1 MKKDGLMKHLFKPEA
16 FKKFMALLVL
26 LLMVKLLW
34 FIVGL
39 LWLPSG
45 GLEHVEEKAGNA
57 LYYRVK
63 LTPNE
68 APVPVKRVPNTIS
81 KPAGS
86 IKDIILLAIYN
97 ATDET
102 VITVEYK
109 KKTKVL
115 CRGDKINGFVL
126 EGAGSNFATF
136 SKNAKTYQIN
146 LVKSK
151 KSTKSMGSIK
161 VSSEVTPPKK
171 VQASKKAVGEIIEAG
186 DHRIVDKSLVEY
198 YVNNMEEME
207 KYIGAT
213 EVKKGKDLKGFR
225 ITFVRKNSHFSKLG
239 LQRGDVIKSING
251 QEITS
256 YNAAMNIYKKINTM
270 DSLSLTIRR
279 GKEEM
284 ELEYEIN

>member
-1 MKKDGLMKHLFKPEA
+1 MKHLFKPEVFKRFMTLLA
-16 FKKFMALLVL
+16 FLLI
-26 LLMVKLLW
+26 VKLLW
-34 FIVGL
+34 FIVEV

-45 GLEHVEEKAGNA
+45 GVEHTEEKIGSA

-68 APVPVKRVPNTIS
+68 APAPTKKVPKAIT

-115 CRGDKINGFVL
+115 CRGDNINGFVL
-126 EGAGSNFATF
+126 EGAGNNFAIF
-136 SKNAKTYQIN
+136 SKDTKTYKIRFI
-146 LVKSK
+146 KSK
-151 KSTKSMGSIK
+151 KSVKSIGSIK
-161 VSSEVTPPKK
+161 VRSEVAPPKK
-171 VQASKKAVGEIIEAG
+171 VKAPKKAVGEIIDAG
-186 DHRIVDKSLVEY
+186 DHRIVDKSLVEHY
-198 YVNNMEEME
+198 ADNMEEVE
-207 KYIGAT
+207 KYIGT
-213 EVKKGKDLKGFR
+213 SEVKKGKGLEGFR

-251 QEITS
+251 QELTS
-256 YNAAMNIYKKINTM
+256 YNAAMNVYKKVNTL